1 MSSRAIKRQVLDLIA
16 GPDLSAIRAELS
28 RLAAKDVINV
38 LFSAICRQEE
48 PLRWHA
54 ITCMGDAVARLA
66 DGNMEEARIIMRRL
80 LWSLNDESGGIGWG
94 APEAMAEIMC
104 RQAGL
109 AEEYVHLLISYM
121 REDGEEICQ
130 DGNFLEHPLLQ
141 RGLLWGVTRLSRCR
155 PDLLHARGAGEDIRQ
170 YLGAADAGTRGLAA
184 LAAGSLGLARCR
196 AGLERLRGDE
206 SMLTV
211 YQESGVRQTTV
222 GELARAALEALP
234 DER

>member
-1 MSSRAIKRQVLDLIA
+1 MSSRAIKRRVLDLIA

-141 RGLLWGVTRLSRCR
+141 RGLLWGVARLSLCR
-155 PDLLHARGAGEDIRQ
+155 PDLLRARGAGEDIRQ

-184 LAAGSLGLARCR
+184 LTAGSLGLARCR